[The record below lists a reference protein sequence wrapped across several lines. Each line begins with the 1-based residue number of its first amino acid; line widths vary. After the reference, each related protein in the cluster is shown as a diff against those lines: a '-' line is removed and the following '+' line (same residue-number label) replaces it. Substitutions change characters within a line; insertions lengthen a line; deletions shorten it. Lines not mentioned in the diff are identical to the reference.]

1 MSRPL
6 QVSAATYR
14 NSTVILL
21 CECERVCVCG
31 FFHFNLNIISLLFT
45 PIPWKFTTETVNI
58 AYTKARNTPLYLDK
72 FHCTTFVACY
82 MAVYLQ
88 CTSHEKS
95 VCWSDPNVTAFNW
108 KQILCT
114 NNSGQHTQPTH
125 EHIPCTTC
133 SMHYYTV
140 KYTRINLHKR
150 RI

>member
-1 MSRPL
+1 MFILCLGRYKFQLLPTEIALLFSLVR
-6 QVSAATYR
+6 VS
-14 NSTVILL
+14 VW
-21 CECERVCVCG
+21 VCG

-45 PIPWKFTTETVNI
+45 PVPWKFTTETVNI
-58 AYTKARNTPLYLDK
+58 AYTKTRNTPLYLDK

-125 EHIPCTTC
+125 EHIHHVQRALCTTIQPNT
-133 SMHYYTV
+133 HV
-140 KYTRINLHKR
+140 
-150 RI
+150 